1 MPFNLLKI
9 VIVKKQDIHFL
20 RSFKIDEKSLVTDI
34 VANDYRTEDIF
45 HKYGIEYC
53 CGGKWPLG
61 SVCMVKGLDIQ
72 DIREELEDAMRTI
85 QIANTTDYEGWSV
98 DFLADYIINIHHHY
112 LKNVLPEIKD
122 LLHQFVKEH
131 EKKYPQLPDL
141 EKYFLQLYKET
152 FPHLQ
157 HEEEIIFPYIR
168 QIAHAFQSRE
178 SYASLLIRTL
188 RKPVQEIMAKEHER
202 VSEIICK
209 MRELTNNYT
218 PPPVACISHKVVYH
232 KLKELDN
239 DLVQHIHLENDIL
252 FPRAIAMEKD
262 LLQPENDY

>member
-1 MPFNLLKI
+1 MLKI
-9 VIVKKQDIHFL
+9 VIVKKQDVRFL
-20 RSFKIDEKSLVTDI
+20 RSYNIDEKSLVTDI
-34 VANDYRTEDIF
+34 VANDYRTADVF

-61 SVCMVKGLDIQ
+61 SVCLGKGLDMQ
-72 DIREELEDAMRTI
+72 AIRKELDDAVRTV
-85 QIANTTDYEGWSV
+85 QVANTTDYEEWSV
-98 DFLADYIINIHHHY
+98 DFLADYVINIHHHY
-112 LKNVLPEIKD
+112 LKNELPEIKD
-122 LLHQFVKEH
+122 LLHQFVEEH

-168 QIAHAFQSRE
+168 QIAHAYHSRE

-209 MRELTNNYT
+209 MRELTNNYM
-218 PPPVACISHKVVYH
+218 PPRVACISHKVVYY
-232 KLKELDN
+232 KLKEMDN
-239 DLVQHIHLENDIL
+239 DLVQHMHLENDIL
-252 FPRAIAMEKD
+252 FPKAIAMEKE
-262 LLQPENDY
+262 LLQPENGY

>member
-1 MPFNLLKI
+1 M
-9 VIVKKQDIHFL
+9 KKQDIHFL
-20 RSFKIDEKSLVTDI
+20 RPFRIDEKSLVTDI
-34 VANDYRTEDIF
+34 VANDNRTADVF

-61 SVCMVKGLDIQ
+61 SVCIAKGLDVQ
-72 DIREELEDAMRTI
+72 VIRIKLENAMRTV
-85 QIANTTDYEGWSV
+85 QVANTTDYEGWSI

-112 LKNVLPEIKD
+112 LKIALPQIKD
-122 LLHQFVKEH
+122 LLHHFVEEH
-131 EKKYPQLPDL
+131 EKKYPQLTDL

-168 QIAHAFQSRE
+168 QIAHAYHSRE

-188 RKPVQEIMAKEHER
+188 RKPVKEIMAKEHER
-202 VSEIICK
+202 VSEIIYK

-218 PPPVACISHKVVYH
+218 PPLVACISHKVIYH
-232 KLKELDN
+232 KLKEMDN
-239 DLVQHIHLENDIL
+239 DLAQHIHLENDIL
-252 FPRAIAMEKD
+252 FPKAIAIEKD
-262 LLQPENDY
+262 LLQPENDF

>member
-1 MPFNLLKI
+1 LLKI
-9 VIVKKQDIHFL
+9 VIVKKQDVRFL
-20 RSFKIDEKSLVTDI
+20 RSFNIDEKSLVTDI
-34 VANDYRTEDIF
+34 VANDYRTADVF

-61 SVCMVKGLDIQ
+61 SVCLGKGLDMQ
-72 DIREELEDAMRTI
+72 AIRKELDDAVRTV
-85 QIANTTDYEGWSV
+85 QVANTTDYEEWSV
-98 DFLADYIINIHHHY
+98 DFLTDYIINIHHHY
-112 LKNVLPEIKD
+112 LKNELPEIKD
-122 LLHQFVKEH
+122 LLHYFVEDH
-131 EKKYPQLPDL
+131 EKKHPQLPDL

-168 QIAHAFQSRE
+168 QIAHAYHSRE

-188 RKPVQEIMAKEHER
+188 RKPVKEIMAKEYER

-218 PPPVACISHKVVYH
+218 PPPVACISHKVVYY
-232 KLKELDN
+232 KLKEMDN

-252 FPRAIAMEKD
+252 FPKAIAMETD
-262 LLQPENDY
+262 LLQTENG